1 LLPKLII
8 RDSTKELV
16 KWFQLLVAQM

>member
-8 RDSTKELV
+8 RDSTKELI